1 MWHSFRTSMKST
13 ETSLGIKPNGS
24 EGHPRLQGM
33 KGGVSDMRW
42 IAIAASLILVALFLC
57 LRLRNVAKK
66 IEKDI
71 FF

>member
-1 MWHSFRTSMKST
+1 
-13 ETSLGIKPNGS
+13 
-24 EGHPRLQGM
+24 
-33 KGGVSDMRW
+33 MRW

>member
-1 MWHSFRTSMKST
+1 
-13 ETSLGIKPNGS
+13 
-24 EGHPRLQGM
+24 
-33 KGGVSDMRW
+33 MRW

-57 LRLRNVAKK
+57 FRLRDVAKK